1 MRKIRLTELR
11 VGTAV
16 DADIY
21 SNDFSL
27 LVKRGTVLN
36 EYILENLKARGI
48 EWVISD
54 TSPAEEEAEI
64 SVAEHSFLRA
74 LKRDLTR
81 IYRELGI
88 VQILKDETINEAIA
102 ALSAFFDEA
111 RSGTIRAPDELDPL
125 AAKLLTEIQAAPPNS
140 LVHHDLKNPTDYLFW
155 HDVVVAVYLVLT
167 LQSEPVYKEHL
178 AEIALGG
185 LLHDL
190 GIFQIPTSI
199 VNKPFKLSAHE
210 YEMIKEHPRVS
221 YNILKA
227 NSNIHPDVL
236 EMILY
241 HHERRNGKGYPFGL
255 SSEKVPE
262 LASYLAVC
270 DAYAALVT
278 DRPHRRR
285 SSIPQAIST
294 LVINADQNF
303 GTAVI
308 TSFLKAIGLYPVG
321 SVVKLNNGDWAVVF
335 RTDTDQF
342 TRPVVH
348 VIYDAHYNPVE
359 PARAIDLSQTEEVYV
374 RTVVNIVPA

>member
-21 SNDFSL
+21 SIDFSL

-36 EYILENLKARGI
+36 EYILENLKAKGV

-54 TSPAEEEAEI
+54 AAPSEEEAEI

-88 VQILKDETINEAIA
+88 VPILSSETVDEAIA
-102 ALSAFFDEA
+102 RLSVFFDEA
-111 RSGTIRAPDELDPL
+111 RSGTIRAPDELDPV
-125 AAKLLTEIQAAPPNS
+125 AARLLSEIQAAPPYS
-140 LVHHDLKNPTDYLFW
+140 LLLYDLKNPTDYLFW
-155 HDVVVAVYLVLT
+155 HDVAVAVYLVLT
-167 LQSEPVYKEHL
+167 LKNEPVYQDHL
-178 AEIALGG
+178 AEIVLGG

-190 GIFQIPTSI
+190 GIFQIPSSI
-199 VNKPFKLSAHE
+199 VNKPFKLSMHE

-241 HHERRNGKGYPFGL
+241 HHERKSGKGYPFGL
-255 SSEKVPE
+255 SGEKVPE

-270 DAYAALVT
+270 DAYAALIT

-285 SSIPQAIST
+285 SSIPNAISA

-321 SVVKLNNGDWAVVF
+321 SLVRLNNGDWAVVF
-335 RTDTDQF
+335 RSDTDQF
-342 TRPVVH
+342 TRPVVK
-348 VIYDAHYNPVE
+348 VIYDTHYNAVD
-359 PARAIDLSQTEEVYV
+359 PAREIDLSQTEEVYV
-374 RTVVNIVPA
+374 RTAVNIVPS